1 MREFRFIGCTK
12 WKRNEVK
19 FINKTELAK
28 LISNKN
34 AVSAKAGKEALDMVL
49 DAIAEGLEKGEDIS
63 LPGFGTFTVRERAAR
78 EGKNPRT
85 GEKITIAASK
95 IVGFK
100 TGKTLKNKVNGAKN

>member
-1 MREFRFIGCTK
+1 M
-12 WKRNEVK
+12 
-19 FINKTELAK
+19 NKTELAK
-28 LISNKN
+28 LISDKN

-49 DAIAEGLEKGEDIS
+49 YAIAEGLEKGEDII

-95 IVGFK
+95 AVGFK
-100 TGKTLKNKVNGAKN
+100 TGKTLKDKVNGAKN